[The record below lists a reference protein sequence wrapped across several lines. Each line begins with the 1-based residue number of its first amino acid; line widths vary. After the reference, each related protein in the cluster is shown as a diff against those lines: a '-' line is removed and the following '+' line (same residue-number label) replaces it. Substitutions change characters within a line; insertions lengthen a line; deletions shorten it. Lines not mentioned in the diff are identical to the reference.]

1 ITMRRLECSR
11 KAQRPPEP
19 PDNFGDLR
27 NAVNRTCAEMGID
40 GAGDEIWRNYQ
51 DS

>member
-1 ITMRRLECSR
+1 
-11 KAQRPPEP
+11 
-19 PDNFGDLR
+19 
-27 NAVNRTCAEMGID
+27 MGID

>member
-1 ITMRRLECSR
+1 
-11 KAQRPPEP
+11 
-19 PDNFGDLR
+19 
-27 NAVNRTCAEMGID
+27 AVNRTCAEMGID

>member
-1 ITMRRLECSR
+1 
-11 KAQRPPEP
+11 
-19 PDNFGDLR
+19 
-27 NAVNRTCAEMGID
+27 VNRTYAEMGID